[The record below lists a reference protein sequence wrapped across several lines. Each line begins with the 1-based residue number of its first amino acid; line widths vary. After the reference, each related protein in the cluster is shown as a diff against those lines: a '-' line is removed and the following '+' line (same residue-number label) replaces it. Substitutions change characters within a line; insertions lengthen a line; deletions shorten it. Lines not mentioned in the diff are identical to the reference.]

1 MVSMASIKAFWDSR
15 VSGWRCIQKC
25 HALLLQ
31 FERDVAIWNHKQ
43 FEDKPL
49 LVKED
54 KMIARYRRWY
64 SQFYSENSPKHTFQK
79 ETLEW

>member
-1 MVSMASIKAFWDSR
+1 MLV
-15 VSGWRCIQKC
+15 
-25 HALLLQ
+25 
-31 FERDVAIWNHKQ
+31 WNHKQ

-54 KMIARYRRWY
+54 RLISRYRRWY

-79 ETLEW
+79 DTMEW